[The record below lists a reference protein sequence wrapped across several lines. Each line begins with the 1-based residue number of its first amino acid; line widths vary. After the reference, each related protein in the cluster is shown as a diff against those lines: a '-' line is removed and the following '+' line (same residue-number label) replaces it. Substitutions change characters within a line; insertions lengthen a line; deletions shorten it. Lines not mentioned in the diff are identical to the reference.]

1 MPQVD
6 KKFIIKYVDP
16 SGLNKF
22 NRCPFSY
29 YLSRLEGYRD
39 PKRNTIALD
48 YGTCM
53 HSALPHCF
61 DGDTENA
68 KEIFSNNWQDF
79 GHEGQD
85 DARNL
90 DRAFASLD
98 AFAAVHNSLM
108 CSYEIVEFES
118 PDIVHKGNID
128 KGEVPYLVNINGSL
142 PLGGRIDMV
151 VRTKGSGQLWCLDF
165 KTSAEISTRF
175 WNGFHASTQGLSYT
189 LALSILSDETCT
201 GLIVEAIRTSK
212 VNAESCAGFNFIQSH
227 QLERFIEF
235 ANRTSEEIVKCNEE
249 QNWPQKCSG
258 CATYSMFG
266 QPGYYCD
273 YKKVCDGVDWKA
285 TLKYMSKEEPFHP
298 FDMKEI

>member
-1 MPQVD
+1 MPKVD
-6 KKFIIKYVDP
+6 KKFNIKYVDP

-61 DGDTENA
+61 DGDTEEA
-68 KEIFSNNWQDF
+68 KEIFCNNWQDF

-85 DARNL
+85 DKRNI
-90 DRAFASLD
+90 DRAYASLE
-98 AFAAVHNSLM
+98 AFAEKHNPLV
-108 CSYEIVEFES
+108 CPFEVVEFES

-128 KGEVPYLVNINGSL
+128 KGETPYLININGSL
-142 PLGGRIDMV
+142 PLAGRIDMV
-151 VRTKGSGQLWCLDF
+151 VRMKGSEQLWALDF
-165 KTSAEISTRF
+165 KTSAEISPRF
-175 WNGFHASTQGLSYT
+175 WNGFHRSTQALAYT
-189 LALSILSDETCT
+189 LALSVLSGENCQ
-201 GLIVEAIRTSK
+201 GLVVEAIRTSK
-212 VNAESCAGFNFIQSH
+212 TNAESAMGLNFIQAH
-227 QLERFIEF
+227 NLETFVEF
-235 ANRTSEEIVKCNEE
+235 ANKTSDEIMKCNEE

-273 YKKVCDGVDWKA
+273 YKKVCDSCDWKSV
-285 TLKYMSKEEPFHP
+285 LKYFSKEEPFHP
-298 FDMKEI
+298 FEMKEI

>member
-1 MPQVD
+1 MPKVD
-6 KKFIIKYVDP
+6 IKHTIKYIDP

-39 PKRNTIALD
+39 PKRAMIPLD

-61 DGDTENA
+61 DGDTEKA
-68 KEIFSNNWQDF
+68 KEIFANNWQDF

-85 DARNL
+85 KARNL
-90 DRAFASLD
+90 DRAYASLE
-98 AFAAVHNSLM
+98 AFADLH
-108 CSYEIVEFES
+108 S
-118 PDIVHKGNID
+118 PDICAYNVVDFEIPNVAIKANID

-151 VRTKGSGQLWCLDF
+151 VRMKNSDQLWCLDF
-165 KTSAEISTRF
+165 KTSAEISNRF
-175 WNGFHASTQGLSYT
+175 WNGFHASTQGLAYT
-189 LALSILSDETCT
+189 LALSILSDENVL
-201 GLIVEAIRTSK
+201 GLIVEGIRTSH
-212 VNAESCAGFNFIQSH
+212 VNAESAMGLNFIQAH
-227 QLERFIEF
+227 MLDRFVEF
-235 ANRTSEEIVKCNEE
+235 ANNTSAEIVKCNEE
-249 QNWPQKCSG
+249 KNWPQKCSG

-273 YKKVCDGVDWKA
+273 YKKVCDAADWKSV
-285 TLKYMSKEEPFHP
+285 LKYYSKEEPFHP
-298 FDMKEI
+298 FDMENI

>member
-1 MPQVD
+1 MPKVNT
-6 KKFIIKYVDP
+6 KHTIKYIDP

-39 PKRNTIALD
+39 PNRNTIALD
-48 YGTCM
+48 YGTAM

-61 DGDTENA
+61 DGSTEEA
-68 KEIFSNNWQDF
+68 KEIFANNWQDF
-79 GHEGQD
+79 GHEGKD

-90 DRAFASLD
+90 DRAYKSLD
-98 AFAAVHNSLM
+98 AFAQVHNPSV
-108 CSYEIVEFES
+108 CPFEVVDFQ
-118 PDIVHKGNID
+118 PADIVHKGNID
-128 KGEVPYLVNINGSL
+128 KGELPYLININGSL
-142 PLGGRIDMV
+142 PLAGRIDLV
-151 VRTKGSGQLWCLDF
+151 VRMKENGQLWALDF
-165 KTSAEISTRF
+165 KTSAEISARF
-175 WNGFHASTQGLSYT
+175 WNGFHCSTQVLSYT
-189 LALSILSDETCT
+189 LALSVLSDENCI

-212 VNAESCAGFNFIQSH
+212 VNAESMKGFNFVSAH
-227 QLERFIEF
+227 KLEQFAEF
-235 ANRTSEEIVKCNEE
+235 ANNTSAEIVKCNEE

-273 YKKVCDGVDWKA
+273 YKKVCDSVDW
-285 TLKYMSKEEPFHP
+285 TSVLKYMSKEEPFHP

>member
-6 KKFIIKYVDP
+6 TKHTIKYVDP
-16 SGLNKF
+16 SGINKF

-61 DGDTENA
+61 SGFTDKA
-68 KEIFSNNWQDF
+68 KEIFANNWQDF

-85 DARNL
+85 KARNIE
-90 DRAFASLD
+90 RAYASLD
-98 AFAAVHNSLM
+98 AFADMHAPEF
-108 CSYEIVEFES
+108 CSYEVVEFQS
-118 PDIVHKGNID
+118 PDVVHKGNID
-128 KGEVPYLVNINGSL
+128 KGELPYLVNINGPL
-142 PLGGRIDMV
+142 PLGGRIDLV
-151 VRTKGSGQLWCLDF
+151 VRLKESNQLWCVDF

-175 WNGFHASTQGLSYT
+175 WNGFHAGTQALAYT
-189 LALSILSDETCT
+189 LALTILSDEKVH
-201 GLIVEAIRTSK
+201 GLIVEAIRTSH
-212 VNAESCAGFNFIQSH
+212 VNAESMKGHNFVQSH
-227 QLERFIEF
+227 MLDRFVEF
-235 ANRTSEEIVKCNEE
+235 ANRTAAEILDCEET

-258 CATYSMFG
+258 CSTYNMFG

-273 YKKVCDGVDWKA
+273 YKKVCDSVDWKSV
-285 TLKYMSKEEPFHP
+285 LKFMKKEEPFHP
-298 FDMKEI
+298 FDMKDI